1 MTRYRFPQDRATF
14 VYGQDFDPILTP
26 PRTALVVYADEALT
40 VPADITDLS
49 GAPIALSTL
58 YTDHGLIPEFLG
70 PDDLSRLWTGSQ
82 GAAYPLDAQAASL
95 LAGSG
100 IGGSVAELKRSGVAA
115 TSLSGHRA
123 VTPQANGQLVYAS
136 NDNPAHIAVPLWIT
150 VGAASPGSA
159 VDVLITGMMI
169 EPSWSWTPGSPVYL
183 GANGQ
188 LTQTPPAAPGAV
200 FLAQVGTATSPT
212 SLFVDRA
219 PSIKIT

>member
-14 VYGQDFDPILTP
+14 VYGQDYDPILTP
-26 PRTALVVYADEALT
+26 PRSAVVVYADEALT
-40 VPADITDLS
+40 APADITDLG

-58 YTDHGLIPEFLG
+58 YTDRGLIPEFLG

-100 IGGSVAELKRSGVAA
+100 IGGSVAELKRSGIAA
-115 TSLSGHRA
+115 AALSGHRA
-123 VTPQANGQLVYAS
+123 VTPQVDGRLVYAS
-136 NDNPAHIAVPLWIT
+136 NDNAAHLAAPLWIT
-150 VGAASPGSA
+150 VGAASSGSS
-159 VDVLITGMMI
+159 VDVLLYGLMI
-169 EPSWSWTPGSPVYL
+169 EPSWSWTPGPVYL